1 VKPLFIDENLPRTL
15 GGRLGR
21 PAVHATDRGVRLT
34 DQEIWEKGRSD
45 DGVVLTQDADFFDRI
60 VVHGPP
66 PQVVWVR
73 TGNMRRRELE
83 DCLVAARPE
92 IERLLTESALVEVYR
107 DRAVGMVV
115 GS

>member
-1 VKPLFIDENLPRTL
+1 MKPLFIDENLPRTL

-21 PAVHATDRGVRLT
+21 PAVHATDLGVRLT

-45 DGVVLTQDADFFDRI
+45 NGVVLTQDADFFDRI
-60 VVHGPP
+60 VVDGPP

-83 DCLVAARPE
+83 DRLVNAWPE

-107 DRAVGMVV
+107 DRVVGMVV
-115 GS
+115 GP